1 MEALCD
7 LDMAWGDLR
16 YNGSM
21 SLKVHYPDQ
30 FLLEVYGPFG
40 ETALFVR
47 KDKAAFLLVSGDEKV
62 TDERLFER
70 RFNLSLGDLI
80 EEVTLR
86 PLSFPYQGE
95 ATVERKTYRVTYN
108 LGEEE
113 NRICWTGEAGGMCI
127 RFLEARFEK
136 EKKGAESNHR
146 TAF

>member
-21 SLKVHYPDQ
+21 SLKVQHPDQ

-47 KDKAAFLLVSGDEKV
+47 KDKGAFLLVSGDEKV

-86 PLSFPYQGE
+86 PLSLPYQGE
-95 ATVERKTYRVTYN
+95 TTVERKAYRVTYN

-136 EKKGAESNHR
+136 EKKGAEGNHR
-146 TAF
+146 TAP